1 MRIVPIR
8 NPDTHVRVLLLLVLV
23 CALASCDDDG
33 SDADAAWKPP
43 LYAAENA
50 ASKRQFDAAARH
62 YRAALAA
69 LERSPD
75 RDELSRGGDFARTA
89 GGLARVY
96 AYRGEIAKAESLFQR
111 LLTIQTASLDR
122 HGTSGQPLATTLAS
136 LADLS
141 LARKDYERSAT
152 LYERILSMQAE
163 GQIAL
168 EPDDQLLAYTY
179 GGLGKTHAARGDSA
193 LADSLTALSMSL
205 RLYSEAFEQYV
216 HLPDWVDTTGIDVQS
231 TNLELIQSFEEAESA
246 YRRAIDFQTAHLG
259 HVSPHVARC
268 YHGLA
273 WLLEHQRRHDE
284 ALILYRDAAR
294 ILAQTGDSLDRAAV
308 LEDLASLLRARGE
321 HAVADSASAEA
332 EAARRGAGE
341 S

>member
-8 NPDTHVRVLLLLVLV
+8 NPGTHVRSLLLPVLL
-23 CALASCDDDG
+23 CAVFSCDDDG
-33 SDADAAWKPP
+33 SNPDAAWKPP

-50 ASKRQFDAAARH
+50 FSKRQFAAAARH

-69 LERSPD
+69 FERSPD
-75 RDELSRGGDFARTA
+75 RDKLSRVGNFARIA
-89 GGLARVY
+89 GGLAGAY
-96 AYRGEIAKAESLFQR
+96 ANLGEIAKAESLLQR
-111 LLTIQTASLDR
+111 LLTIQTSSLDLDS
-122 HGTSGQPLATTLAS
+122 TSGQPLAETLAS

-141 LARKDYERSAT
+141 LARKDYERSAS
-152 LYERILSMQAE
+152 LYERILSMQAQ

-168 EPDDQLLAYTY
+168 EPNDQLLARMY
-179 GGLGKTHAARGDSA
+179 GGLGRTHAARGDSA
-193 LADSLTALSMSL
+193 LADSLTELSMSM
-205 RLYSEAFEQYV
+205 RLYSKAFEQYM
-216 HLPDWVDTTGIDVQS
+216 HLPDWVDTTGIDVQN
-231 TNLELIQSFEEAESA
+231 TNLELIQSFKEAESA

-259 HVSPHVARC
+259 RDSPHVARS
-268 YHGLA
+268 YYGLA

-294 ILAQTGDSLDRAAV
+294 ILAQAGDSLNRAGV

-321 HAVADSASAEA
+321 HAVADSASAQA
-332 EAARRGAGE
+332 EAARRGAGK